1 MLCKIFRKVL
11 KNRIQVE
18 NVKILTVFLEIIA
31 DMISNKTG
39 NPVVTKLFIRGRK
52 LKIQI
57 VFITKSYFKAPKILN

>member
-1 MLCKIFRKVL
+1 MEKLLLNTQMICKIFRKVL
-11 KNRIQVE
+11 KNRIYVE

-52 LKIQI
+52 LKI
-57 VFITKSYFKAPKILN
+57 